1 LRCDF
6 AHFEP
11 LTAEQIS
18 AVEDLVNTE
27 VLANHPARHYETTKD
42 QAEQSGAIAFFGD
55 KYGEVVRV
63 LEAGP
68 NSVELCG
75 GTHVSALGDIGAFR
89 IVSEG
94 SIGANIRRLEAL
106 TGMGS
111 IERMRTGERAI
122 ADAAGLLGVS
132 PDDLVDAVERRLVEI
147 KELKAEVRD
156 FKRRAAMSAA
166 GDLADVAENGVVV
179 ARMDGQVADEL
190 RQIALA
196 VRERPGITAVVLIGS
211 PDGASVSLVAAADTA
226 AGRNAG
232 ELIAEAARIVK
243 GGGGKNAELAVA
255 GGKDA
260 GAIDEALAA
269 ARVAA
274 GLA

>member
-1 LRCDF
+1 
-6 AHFEP
+6 
-11 LTAEQIS
+11 
-18 AVEDLVNTE
+18 
-27 VLANHPARHYETTKD
+27 VLSNHPARHYETTKD
-42 QAEQSGAIAFFGD
+42 QAEQAGAIAFFGD

-106 TGMGS
+106 TGMGA
-111 IERMRTGERAI
+111 IERMRSGEQALT
-122 ADAAGLLGVS
+122 DAAGLLGVS
-132 PDDLVDAVERRLVEI
+132 PDDVVDAVERRLG
-147 KELKAEVRD
+147 ELKDLRSELRE
-156 FKRRAAMSAA
+156 FKRRAAVSAA
-166 GDLADVAENGVVV
+166 VELADAAEDGVVV
-179 ARMDGQVADEL
+179 ARVDGHVGDDL
-190 RQIALA
+190 RQMAIA

-211 PDGASVSLVAAADTA
+211 PDGSSVSLVAAADTL
-226 AGRNAG
+226 AGRNAA
-232 ELIAEAARIVK
+232 ELIADAARAVK

-255 GGKDA
+255 GGKDPA
-260 GAIDEALAA
+260 GIDEALRL
-269 ARVAA
+269 ARAAA